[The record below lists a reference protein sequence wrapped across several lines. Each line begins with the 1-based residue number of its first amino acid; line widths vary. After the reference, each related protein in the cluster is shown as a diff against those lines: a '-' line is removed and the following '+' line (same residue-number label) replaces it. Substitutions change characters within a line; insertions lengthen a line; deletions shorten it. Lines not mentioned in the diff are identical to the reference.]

1 MGKNL
6 FDRAVSYIFDVK
18 FDAKKVADLMLYPIE
33 EIVEE
38 EKGTVVRI
46 SSSKT
51 IVFISAVFFLVSII
65 ALRSWNFN
73 VAYFFMAVATL
84 LNLVAALIK
93 GTKYDKSID
102 LDLDDID

>member
-1 MGKNL
+1 MIKL
-6 FDRAVSYIFDVK
+6 FDKLTSYIFDVK
-18 FDAKKVADLMLYPIE
+18 INPKKFADFILYPIE

-38 EKGTVVRI
+38 DKGTIVRI

-51 IVFISAVFFLVSII
+51 IVFISLVFFFVSLV

-93 GTKYDKSID
+93 GTKHDKSID

>member
-1 MGKNL
+1 MGKNF
-6 FDRAVSYIFDVK
+6 FDKCVNYIFDVK
-18 FDAKKVADLMLYPIE
+18 FDARKVADFILYPIE

-38 EKGTVVRI
+38 DKGTIVRI

-51 IVFISAVFFLVSII
+51 IVFISAVFFLVSVI

-93 GTKYDKSID
+93 GTKHDKSID

>member
-1 MGKNL
+1 MIKL
-6 FDRAVSYIFDVK
+6 FDKVTSYIFDVK
-18 FDAKKVADLMLYPIE
+18 IDPKTIADFILYPIE

-38 EKGTVVRI
+38 DKGTIVRI

-51 IVFISAVFFLVSII
+51 IVFISLVFLLVSLI

-93 GTKYDKSID
+93 GTKHDRSID

>member
-1 MGKNL
+1 MIKL
-6 FDRAVSYIFDVK
+6 FDKAVTYIFNVK
-18 FDAKKVADLMLYPIE
+18 IDPSKFTNFALYPIE
-33 EIVEE
+33 EVVES

-93 GTKYDKSID
+93 GTKHDKSID

>member
-1 MGKNL
+1 MIKL
-6 FDRAVSYIFDVK
+6 IDKITSYIFDVK
-18 FDAKKVADLMLYPIE
+18 IDPSKFTKFALYPIE
-33 EIVEE
+33 EVVEN
-38 EKGTVVRI
+38 EKGTIVRI
-46 SSSKT
+46 SSSKM
-51 IVFISAVFFLVSII
+51 IVFISALFFFVSLV

-93 GTKYDKSID
+93 GTKHDKSID

>member
-1 MGKNL
+1 MIKI
-6 FDRAVSYIFDVK
+6 FDKVVSYIFEVRIDPR
-18 FDAKKVADLMLYPIE
+18 KVADFILYPIE

-93 GTKYDKSID
+93 GTKHDKSIV